1 MTMTLVA
8 CFSSTTVGAQNWPG
22 STVSEAN
29 SKTVYLWN
37 VGAQKFLGKGG
48 RWGTEAVVSN
58 VGTPFKLSGTTTFT
72 LQSLVKGQNS
82 STKGYLQFMD
92 GKESIHDAGNFFVD
106 RKSSSTI
113 TVVGSSQTEYQF
125 TVTSSNTEA
134 DEDYKGMFY
143 IFADMST
150 GKLKGVKEV
159 PSDSTAY
166 SQWIIVTEDQRM
178 EYFQKAEA
186 TTSSAV
192 PATFLL
198 YDNDFAR
205 NDESV
210 SYWKS
215 KESSSS
221 EWADL
226 ANTSINYNYLPSYAS
241 GATLYT
247 HTYKNSS
254 KSYQVTNN
262 VDGTTQK
269 TNLPSFTVMSDSGS
283 EITVSYS
290 TTSSTTT
297 SVDSYRYYV
306 GNGYSNGDVIIDND
320 GNTFSKKSNL
330 QETYGGDWTANI
342 HGSFGQVQQTL
353 SNLPRAGW
361 YKVSFTGFT
370 TAGTSATA
378 QLYASVDGSSEEGNE
393 YAIHALKPIDSNS
406 RPATYAK
413 ASNLINNSGSTYEA
427 SVLVYVGTTS
437 DDSETVKSLAFG
449 IKVDNAEATD
459 WTCFDNFQ
467 LSYLGNPV
475 KKLVLDEDQTN
486 GDYIK
491 QQATSEITDLAK
503 RTLYLHRT
511 LNAGKWNSIVLPV
524 DITVSQFQSAFGD
537 DAKLSEFKGA
547 INADMPSRIYF
558 EEVAIDRDHQYN
570 NAIKAG
576 KLYIIKPQKEMPT
589 DQTEVE
595 VPSTDSKI
603 TSYYTIQGVNPLV
616 GSDVADIDYSAKI
629 NGEIGDEVYDS
640 DTKVQFVG
648 TYVNLGDDNKIP
660 ANSYVLNGNNKGGVA
675 GLWYYRTVTTASKG
689 FRGWLQ
695 TVEDEAQAKK
705 ISFCINGV
713 VDEGEV
719 TAIEGLETNGLA
731 VKSARIYNLSGQL
744 VRSGAAGTEGL
755 AKGVY
760 IQNGK
765 KFVVK

>member
-22 STVSEAN
+22 STVSDADN
-29 SKTVYLWN
+29 KTVYLWN

-58 VGTPFKLSGTTTFT
+58 VGTPFTLSGTTTFT
-72 LQSLVKGQNS
+72 LQSLVKGHEGN
-82 STKGYLQFMD
+82 TMLGYLQFMD
-92 GKESIHDAGNFFVD
+92 GKLSKHDAGNFFVD
-106 RKSSSTI
+106 RTESKPMAI

-125 TVTSSNTEA
+125 TVTSNTTGA
-134 DEDYKGMFY
+134 DEAYQGKFY

-166 SQWIIVTEDQRM
+166 SQWIIVTEDQRK

-192 PATFLL
+192 PATFLM

-226 ANTSINYNYLPSYAS
+226 ANTSIDYNYLPSYAS

-247 HTYKNSS
+247 HTYKSSS

-262 VDGTTQK
+262 VAGTTQK
-269 TNLPSFTVMSDSGS
+269 TNLASFKIMDKTN
-283 EITVSYS
+283 EITVTYS
-290 TTSSTTT
+290 TSTTT

-306 GNGYSNGDVIIDND
+306 GNGYSNGDVLIDND
-320 GNTFSKKSNL
+320 GNTLSKISNL

-361 YKVSFTGFT
+361 YKVSCTGFT

-378 QLYASVDGSSEEGNE
+378 QLYASVGGSSEEGNE

-449 IKVDNAEATD
+449 IKVSDAETTD

-491 QQATSEITDLAK
+491 EQATSETTDLVK

-558 EEVAIDRDHQYN
+558 EEVAIDRDHQYS

-589 DQTEVE
+589 EQTEVE

-616 GSDVADIDYSAKI
+616 SSDVKDIDYSAKI
-629 NGEIGDEVYDS
+629 NGEIGDEVYGS

-660 ANSYVLNGNNKGGVA
+660 AYSYVLNGNNKGGVV